1 MVKQGDIVKVNFNP
15 QAGHEQAGYRPAL
28 VISND
33 FFNEKTSM
41 AIVCPITN
49 TNNRFPLHI
58 PLDSR
63 TQTTGVILCEHIKAL
78 DLNARPHRVVERL
91 PEDLLRKVIDVVFAE
106 IEAVSYTHLDVYK
119 RQSFPRRRWTSAS
132 TPSSPQANPPR
143 CEISFSGALPAP
155 ARPWEQRP
163 SPRDWGCPT

>member
-1 MVKQGDIVKVNFNP
+1 MAKQGDIVKVNFNP

-41 AIVCPITN
+41 TIVCPITN
-49 TNNRFPLHI
+49 TSNRFPLHI

-106 IEAVSYTHLDVYK
+106 IEV
-119 RQSFPRRRWTSAS
+119 
-132 TPSSPQANPPR
+132 NP
-143 CEISFSGALPAP
+143 
-155 ARPWEQRP
+155 
-163 SPRDWGCPT
+163 